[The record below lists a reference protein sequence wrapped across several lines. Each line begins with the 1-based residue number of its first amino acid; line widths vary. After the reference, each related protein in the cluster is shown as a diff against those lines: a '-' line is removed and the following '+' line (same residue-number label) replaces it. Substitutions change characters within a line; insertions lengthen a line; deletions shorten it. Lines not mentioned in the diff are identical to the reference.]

1 NGPVLNKPGN
11 VEHFSDRAQV
21 NARLGGGRLQL
32 QLGPLVRDG
41 LKSRSTAPLL
51 SLQESTLLLRHLGL
65 TKLLNFLGKPLP
77 VVLVLAGER
86 PPLFRLS
93 LPVLVHVGRGLLL
106 LSAVV
111 RRSGDAVDLGG
122 AVVVHRRAVVIHR
135 EKISSPCRIGDVKSP
150 TPCRLGHV

>member
-1 NGPVLNKPGN
+1 NESALDVFQEALLVGLHNLLRGHPPQICPRQLRRLRAARLRANTEPLRILGALRLCELAGQLLNKTRNPVLTNGPVLNKPGN

-77 VVLVLAGER
+77 VVLV
-86 PPLFRLS
+86 
-93 LPVLVHVGRGLLL
+93 
-106 LSAVV
+106 
-111 RRSGDAVDLGG
+111 
-122 AVVVHRRAVVIHR
+122 
-135 EKISSPCRIGDVKSP
+135 
-150 TPCRLGHV
+150 